1 MAAPVIAG
9 IVLIIIG
16 HFITLIFFPK
26 DRIGPL
32 NITASVDKPNP
43 PQYSTIHLIVK
54 VMDKNNSPVSFA
66 RIEATAHYQTKDT
79 KKIGSTDDY
88 GEATLSFRISRAT
101 IGYEVII
108 DIRAKKGKS
117 VGSTKASFI
126 PRARME

>member
-1 MAAPVIAG
+1 MASAVIAG
-9 IVLIIIG
+9 MILIIFDY
-16 HFITLIFFPK
+16 FITGIIFPK
-26 DRIGPL
+26 DRLGLL

-43 PQYSTIHLIVK
+43 PQYSTVHLIVK

-66 RIEATAHYQTKDT
+66 RIEATAHYKAKDT
-79 KKIGSTDDY
+79 KKIGCTDDY

-126 PRARME
+126 PRARMK